1 MDYLFNVFLISAH
14 GVGRTA
20 LIVLLLLAVVYPTLR
35 YVTSPG
41 NAFDRHYRAIQRL
54 TLVVGGTVIALIL
67 VLSASSSMITPKNA
81 TYSAE
86 GEAERINA
94 LNDEASDAAAS
105 ETVTTDRVR
114 GYMPEDHKSKEEYR
128 DMVDYTDPM
137 FEGDD
142 DAQKKANAPQ

>member
-54 TLVVGGTVIALIL
+54 TLVVGAIVIAFVL
-67 VLSASSSMITPKNA
+67 VLSASSSMITPKHT
-81 TYSAE
+81 TYSP
-86 GEAERINA
+86 EAEAKRIDA
-94 LNDEASDAAAS
+94 LNDEASETAAGEA
-105 ETVTTDRVR
+105 VTTDRVR
-114 GYMPEDHKSKEEYR
+114 GYMPEDHKSKLEYR

-137 FEGDD
+137 FEGDG
-142 DAQKKANAPQ
+142 DAKTEAAAQ